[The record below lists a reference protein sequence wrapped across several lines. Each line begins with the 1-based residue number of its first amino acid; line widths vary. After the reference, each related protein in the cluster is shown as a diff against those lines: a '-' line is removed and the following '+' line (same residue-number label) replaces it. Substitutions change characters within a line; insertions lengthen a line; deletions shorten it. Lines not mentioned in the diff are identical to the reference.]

1 MDVVEEEMLRQLNL
15 FKLKNGWVQCL
26 DVKKGRK
33 ISKDF
38 LQKNIVI
45 VEKGIL
51 HSEVKIN
58 EKYQFFIVIQSDDII
73 YPPAMKSES
82 NSWRV
87 VADTSAKVIL
97 INKEYFLNYA
107 TVEPKYMEWLLT
119 KMNEVFHK
127 TSFEVTKFTQE
138 WGVKTTIEHI
148 YEVMEK
154 EGMDKNQLSRCFSKQ
169 NLISYAQ
176 VSRYIFDNEWDKLR
190 EIGFV

>member
-1 MDVVEEEMLRQLNL
+1 MDVVEEKMLRQLNL
-15 FKLKNGWVQCL
+15 FKLKNSWMQYL
-26 DVKKGRK
+26 DVKKGSK

-38 LQKNIVI
+38 LQKNIAI

-58 EKYQFFIVIQSDDII
+58 EKYQFFTVIQSDDII
-73 YPPAMKSES
+73 YPSSMKNES

-87 VADTSAKVIL
+87 VADTSAKIIL

-107 TVEPKYMEWLLT
+107 TVEPKYMEWLVNKT
-119 KMNEVFHK
+119 NEIFHK
-127 TSFEVTKFTQE
+127 ASFEVIKHTQE

-148 YEVMEK
+148 HEVMEK
-154 EGMDKNQLSRCFSKQ
+154 EGMDKNQLARCFSKQ